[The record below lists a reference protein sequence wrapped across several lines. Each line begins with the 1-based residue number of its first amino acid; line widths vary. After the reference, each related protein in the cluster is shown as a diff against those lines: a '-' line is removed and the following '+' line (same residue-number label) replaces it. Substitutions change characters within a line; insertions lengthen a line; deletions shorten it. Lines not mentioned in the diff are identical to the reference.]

1 MKFLRY
7 RGANNYLLPNLV
19 ELHWEP
25 TFTDTLLDIDR
36 VLCPRLSHL
45 SMILLSGKLVEQF
58 LATISRTRPS
68 LTSIQL
74 QVDINPADVTWQSIL
89 SRFVCAFPTL
99 ASLHLTS
106 AIDADA
112 ILHLGKLGGFKSL
125 TFDMR
130 DASFLPA
137 GLPRG
142 KIFQDLSAF
151 EFTGLRG
158 GGNSLDPVTNLIQSW
173 DRSPLTS
180 FKIDFM
186 SSPSATSLEALFH
199 ALSEHCSHDALY
211 TIEITLSFTQIPDT
225 HSLVSSRG
233 WTHLLLFPNLSSV
246 QLLCRYR
253 FDDEDMH
260 AMATAWPKLKT
271 LELMSPRQNDPSIT
285 LRALLSFAR
294 HCPQLESLQLSLD
307 ARIIPALPL
316 NEDVCLR
323 HPTLRL
329 FLQESLITD
338 AHAVATFISHLFPN
352 ISYLHSLD
360 PEDMKADAEDPE
372 FVTQHRQF
380 ELWNE
385 VGRLL
390 RGTKEDNDVKDAR

>member
-1 MKFLRY
+1 MHRALEIPEILPMIVSHFDPDRY
-7 RGANNYLLPNLV
+7 A
-19 ELHWEP
+19 
-25 TFTDTLLDIDR
+25 
-36 VLCPRLSHL
+36 
-45 SMILLSGKLVEQF
+45 
-58 LATISRTRPS
+58 AT
-68 LTSIQL
+68 
-74 QVDINPADVTWQSIL
+74 
-89 SRFVCAFPTL
+89 
-99 ASLHLTS
+99 SLHLTS

-158 GGNSLDPVTNLIQSW
+158 GGDSLDPVTNLIQSW

-180 FKIDFM
+180 FKIEFM

-199 ALSEHCSHDALY
+199 ALSEHCSHDALH
-211 TIEITLSFTQIPDT
+211 TIEITLSFTRISDT

-233 WTHLLLFPNLSSV
+233 WTHLLLFSNLSSV

-260 AMATAWPKLKT
+260 VMATAWPKLKT
-271 LELMSPRQNDPSIT
+271 LQLMSPRQNDPSIT
-285 LRALLSFAR
+285 LCALLSFAR
-294 HCPQLESLQLSLD
+294 HCLQLESLQIYLD
-307 ARIIPALPL
+307 ARTIPTLPL
-316 NEDVCLR
+316 DEAAHPV
-323 HPTLRL
+323 HPTLRTL
-329 FLQESLITD
+329 FVEESLITD
-338 AHAVATFISHLFPN
+338 AQAVAAFISKLFPD
-352 ISYLHSLD
+352 ISYIHSSD
-360 PEDMKADAEDPE
+360 PGAPESDDDDPE
-372 FVTQHRQF
+372 FAVQYRRF

-385 VGRLL
+385 VVRLL
-390 RGTKEDNDVKDAR
+390 RGTEEDNDVKDAT